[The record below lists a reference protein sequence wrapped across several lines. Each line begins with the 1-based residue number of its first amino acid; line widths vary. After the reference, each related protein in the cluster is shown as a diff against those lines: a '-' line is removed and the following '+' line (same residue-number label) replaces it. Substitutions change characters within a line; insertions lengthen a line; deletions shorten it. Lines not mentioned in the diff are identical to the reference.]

1 MTPKIVA
8 DLCTRVIKLEA
19 KMAALMTIQKWQLG
33 LLTAIVAGVLANF
46 FKR

>member
-1 MTPKIVA
+1 MTPKIVS
-8 DLCTRVIKLEA
+8 DLCDRVKTLEA

-33 LLTAIVAGVLANF
+33 MLTAIVAGVLANF

>member
-1 MTPKIVA
+1 MPAKVVI
-8 DLCTRVIKLEA
+8 DLCERVVKLEA
-19 KMAALMTIQKWQLG
+19 KMVALMTIQKWQLG